1 MVGIVGMVGKSVFN
15 KDRHGWNNRHGGK
28 KVSLIRTHMVGII
41 HMVGKSVFN
50 KDTHGGN
57 NTHRWKKCL

>member
-1 MVGIVGMVGKSVFN
+1 
-15 KDRHGWNNRHGGK
+15 
-28 KVSLIRTHMVGII
+28 MVGII

-57 NTHRWKKCL
+57 SRNGGKKVSLIRTHMVGIIHCD